1 MRRTSAVL
9 LTIALAGAGCQTAR
23 VDEPLT
29 RTLGGNDPSDQL
41 AFWHALSDRGIVCND
56 EGFHGLLLFLNGTD
70 AATTYAQRIEALQA
84 RGLLGRGFDRGG
96 TEALQR
102 GTLAVVLVKAL
113 GIKGGVLMH
122 VVGPTPRYATR
133 ELRHLGI
140 YGPDRPQVHQRRCV
154 PRRDGASRGLP
165 AAGGPDVP
173 GLTNLHRN
181 RNTRCP
187 RPRSAARQTI

>member
-1 MRRTSAVL
+1 ML

-102 GTLAVVLVKAL
+102 GTLAVALVKAL

-140 YGPDRPQVHQRRCV
+140 YGPDRPHRSISGDAFLDVMGRAEDYQQQAV
-154 PRRDGASRGLP
+154 PTSPASRISIGTET
-165 AAGGPDVP
+165 P
-173 GLTNLHRN
+173 GAPGRDPQRVKRYDLK
-181 RNTRCP
+181 P
-187 RPRSAARQTI
+187 R